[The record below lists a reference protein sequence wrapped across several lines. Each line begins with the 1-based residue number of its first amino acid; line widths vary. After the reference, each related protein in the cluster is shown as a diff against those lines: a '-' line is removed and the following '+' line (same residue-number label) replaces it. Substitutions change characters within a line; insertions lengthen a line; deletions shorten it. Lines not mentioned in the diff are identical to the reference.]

1 MTKALVALVALA
13 AVAAVATAVYV
24 VLDNR
29 DPVPGDVEACVRE
42 AGLSFAHSTGAL
54 TRARADAG
62 AGELRV
68 VRRWDW
74 DPSRAVLLTGR
85 AGDYALLALWN
96 SSTPSLARA
105 DAGRRVHDAPER
117 FPVVSLESPDRGRLR
132 ACADA
137 A

>member
-1 MTKALVALVALA
+1 VTKALVALVAVL
-13 AVAAVATAVYV
+13 AVAAVATGVYV

-29 DPVPGDVEACVRE
+29 DPVPGDVEACVRD
-42 AGLSFAHSTGAL
+42 AGLSFARSTGSL
-54 TRARADAG
+54 TRARADAA

-68 VRRWDW
+68 VRRWEW
-74 DPSRAVLLTGR
+74 DPSRAVLMSGP

-117 FPVVSLESPDRGRLR
+117 FPVVALESPDRGRLR
-132 ACADA
+132 ACADKA
-137 A
+137 

>member
-1 MTKALVALVALA
+1 MTKALVALVVVA
-13 AVAAVATAVYV
+13 AVAAVATGVYV

-42 AGLSFAHSTGAL
+42 AGLSFAYSTGSL
-54 TRARADAG
+54 TRARVDAT

-68 VRRWDW
+68 VKRWDW
-74 DPSRAVLLTGR
+74 DPTRAVLLSGP

-96 SSTPSLARA
+96 PNTPSLARA
-105 DAGRRVHDAPER
+105 DAGRRVYDTPAR

-132 ACADA
+132 ACAEKV
-137 A
+137 

>member
-1 MTKALVALVALA
+1 MTKALVVLVAVLALA
-13 AVAAVATAVYV
+13 AGATGVYV

-29 DPVPGDVEACVRE
+29 DPVPGDVQACVRE
-42 AGLSFAHSTGAL
+42 AGLTFARSTGSL
-54 TRARADAG
+54 TRARADAI
-62 AGELRV
+62 AGDLRV

-74 DPSRAVLLTGR
+74 DPSRAVLLTGP

-96 SSTPSLARA
+96 PSTPSLARA
-105 DAGRRVHDAPER
+105 DAGRRVYDAPER